1 MIVGASDVTLAGN
14 VTFVTG
20 EKSWYA
26 VNVDSRLVSDQK
38 TGATLK
44 LDDNCK
50 TVFEG
55 TNKIGIYIENTA
67 KMGVNKVKVTFGEN
81 TSVSSN
87 IGGFKPIVFAVD
99 KNGDP
104 VKGSVVD
111 PDNAGL
117 KDNGD
122 GTYSLIQV
130 SSSGSHHNYQWM
142 HNNDKH
148 WQLCSDCGSVINEGT
163 HNFQWKQD
171 ENGVGYQQCA
181 ECGYRKSATQTAAAT
196 NNATA
201 SASASASTT
210 TNATATAEIPQTS
223 DASNPLLWVVLRVI
237 SGSAFGGLMVYK
249 KKKED
254 C

>member
-1 MIVGASDVTLAGN
+1 MDVNGAITFDGENPSNYGIYVEDKEKVNDKDKMVVTFNKGASVAVTNNSKPGFVYLKFIDDVEASAEGTEN
-14 VTFVTG
+14 VG
-20 EKSWYA
+20 
-26 VNVDSRLVSDQK
+26 LVSDGQ
-38 TGATLK
+38 
-44 LDDNCK
+44 D
-50 TVFEG
+50 
-55 TNKIGIYIENTA
+55 
-67 KMGVNKVKVTFGEN
+67 
-81 TSVSSN
+81 
-87 IGGFKPIVFAVD
+87 GFIKQA
-99 KNGDP
+99 
-104 VKGSVVD
+104 
-111 PDNAGL
+111 
-117 KDNGD
+117 
-122 GTYSLIQV
+122 

-210 TNATATAEIPQTS
+210 TNATATAAIPQTS
-223 DASNPLLWVVLRVI
+223 DASNPLLWVVLLVI

>member
-1 MIVGASDVTLAGN
+1 MAVQDKKDVGKD
-14 VTFVTG
+14 
-20 EKSWYA
+20 E
-26 VNVDSRLVSDQK
+26 
-38 TGATLK
+38 
-44 LDDNCK
+44 
-50 TVFEG
+50 
-55 TNKIGIYIENTA
+55 
-67 KMGVNKVKVTFGEN
+67 MKVTFN
-81 TSVSSN
+81 
-87 IGGFKPIVFAVD
+87 
-99 KNGDP
+99 
-104 VKGSVVD
+104 KGSSVAVTNNSKPGFVVLAIED
-111 PDNAGL
+111 GVESTTEGAENAGL
-117 KDNGD
+117 VPDANGNFVK
-122 GTYSLIQV
+122 QV

-181 ECGYRKSATQTAAAT
+181 DCGYRKSATQTAAAAT

-210 TNATATAEIPQTS
+210 TNATATAAIPQTS
-223 DASNPLLWVVLRVI
+223 DASNPLLWVVLLVI

-249 KKKED
+249 KKKEN